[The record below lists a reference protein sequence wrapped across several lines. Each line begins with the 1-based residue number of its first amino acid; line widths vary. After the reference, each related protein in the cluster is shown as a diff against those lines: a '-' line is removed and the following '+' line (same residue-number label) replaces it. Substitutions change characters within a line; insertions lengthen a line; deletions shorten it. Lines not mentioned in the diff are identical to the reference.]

1 MGVSSKKKRIWI
13 NVLIHF
19 VLILLLLICLL
30 PIALVV
36 INAFKTNA
44 EIVRNPLSI
53 PKVLHLENFIQAW
66 TTGKFAH
73 GETPV
78 AERVSKNILTLP
90 MYADLAMED
99 VDRICGMILSLRM

>member
-13 NVLIHF
+13 NVLIHV

-73 GETPV
+73 GFINSIKLSGCTILIILV
-78 AERVSKNILTLP
+78 WRAMCCRGTGSKG
-90 MYADLAMED
+90 AA
-99 VDRICGMILSLRM
+99 SS

>member
-36 INAFKTNA
+36 INAF
-44 EIVRNPLSI
+44 
-53 PKVLHLENFIQAW
+53 
-66 TTGKFAH
+66 
-73 GETPV
+73 
-78 AERVSKNILTLP
+78 
-90 MYADLAMED
+90 
-99 VDRICGMILSLRM
+99 